1 MRKLVLVLGALVLAQ
16 LGIRD
21 VGAAHAQVGPP
32 CCSRGAER
40 QVVGDITVEIR
51 AVDGTSSTFQVLANG
66 DAALLA
72 PQIIIGRI
80 RGQRFLS
87 ANLNG
92 RWVTAPPEVWL
103 EAAEGTRFSLRAT
116 QRRMAFLYETPI
128 QRTGETRTVAG
139 IVGEVYTVPSLRGG
153 SAEAVFSR
161 DPSLQLAAEAYYD
174 ILDFV
179 PATGAAAHLQAA
191 VRNAG
196 FPLAGELSSATR
208 IRFDRAGT
216 GSIRLPS
223 SFVSLRELRRLVR
236 R

>member
-1 MRKLVLVLGALVLAQ
+1 MRKLLLALAVLVLGQMGIGDIAPAQ
-16 LGIRD
+16 G
-21 VGAAHAQVGPP
+21 QVGPP
-32 CCSRGAER
+32 CCAGRPS
-40 QVVGDITVEIR
+40 VGDITVEIR
-51 AVDGTSSTFQVLANG
+51 ALDGTSSTFRVLANG
-66 DAALLA
+66 DAALFA
-72 PQIIIGRI
+72 PQLIIGRI

-87 ANLNG
+87 ANHNG

-128 QRTGETRTVAG
+128 HRTGETRTVAG
-139 IVGEVYTVPSLRGG
+139 VTGEVYTVPSLRGG
-153 SAEAVFSR
+153 TAEAVFTR
-161 DPSLQLAAEAYYD
+161 DSSLQSAAEAYYD
-174 ILDFV
+174 IVDFV
-179 PATGAAAHLQAA
+179 PARGAAAHLQAA

-216 GSIRLPS
+216 GDIRLPS

-236 R
+236 Q